1 MSAARAYVARL
12 LTRAEKLGE
21 IYGSYWF
28 CLGGLLPPVDEQQ
41 AARAILKVLPTVR
54 TWANALSEHD
64 RQRLVMALHL
74 ASQTQFL
81 SDAVKG
87 QHALAVR
94 GLRNKKNLSRSDWGR
109 STYNHAQIIAVAQRL
124 LAAGVKPR
132 YLVSRVHGELQAAKK
147 MGDVPGPRQIRNILK
162 KAGVLKIKK

>member
-1 MSAARAYVARL
+1 MSAARDYVARL

-21 IYGSYWF
+21 IYGSYWS
-28 CLGGLLPPVDEQQ
+28 CLGGLAPPVDEQH
-41 AARAILKVLPTVR
+41 AARDILKVLPTVR

-109 STYNHAQIIAVAQRL
+109 SKHNHAKIIAVGQRL
-124 LAAGVKPR
+124 LAAGVKHLN
-132 YLVSRVHGELQAAKK
+132 LVSQVHGELQAARKK
-147 MGDVPGPRQIRNILK
+147 GDVPSPRQIRNILEK
-162 KAGVLKIKK
+162 GGVLKI